1 MMATARWIGVLS
13 LAAITGLPTEEAAA
27 QSYPK
32 KPIHFMVAFP
42 AGGGV
47 DILARAIGQKLSET
61 WSVPVV
67 VENRP
72 GAGGSIG
79 TQLVAKAPPDGY
91 TITLGT
97 LGTHAVNVSLYK
109 HLPYHPIRDFSPVI
123 FVSAAPNLLAVHPSL
138 PVASVK
144 DLIKLARS
152 KPGEINYAS
161 SGNGGPPHLAA
172 ELFKSMVD
180 VDIVHVPYKGGPPA
194 VAAVVAGE
202 ASLAF
207 GTMLT
212 TLPSVKGGKLR
223 PLGVTGSKRSP
234 VLPRLPT
241 IAEAGVPGYEAVAWY
256 GVLVPAGTPGEIISR
271 LNEEISRIL
280 KDPEITRRLSAE
292 GAEFKGGSPQRF
304 AAHIRTE
311 IDKWAKVI
319 ERAGIS
325 ID

>member
-1 MMATARWIGVLS
+1 MTAKARLIVILS
-13 LAAITGLPTEEAAA
+13 LAVAGLATEESIA
-27 QSYPK
+27 QRYPE
-32 KPIHFMVAFP
+32 KPIHLMVAFP

-61 WSVPVV
+61 WNVPVV
-67 VENRP
+67 VENRA

-79 TQLVAKAPPDGY
+79 TQLVATAPPDGY

-109 HLPYHPIRDFSPVI
+109 RLPYHPIRDFSPVI
-123 FVSAAPNLLAVHPSL
+123 FVSTSPNLLAVHPSL
-138 PVASVK
+138 PVRSVK
-144 DLIKLARS
+144 ELIKLAKT

-172 ELFKSMVD
+172 ELFKSMANVD
-180 VDIVHVPYKGGPPA
+180 MVHVPYKGGPPA
-194 VAAVVAGE
+194 VTAVVAGE
-202 ASLAF
+202 TSLTF

-212 TLPSVKGGKLR
+212 TLPAVKSGRLR
-223 PLGVTGSKRSP
+223 PLAVTAGKRSP
-234 VLPRLPT
+234 VLPELPT
-241 IAEAGVPGYEAVAWY
+241 VAEAGVAGYEAVAWY
-256 GVLVPAGTPGEIISR
+256 GVLAPAGTPSQVISR
-271 LNEEISRIL
+271 LNVEISRIL
-280 KDPEITRRLSAE
+280 KDPEINSRLAAE
-292 GAEFKGGSPQRF
+292 GAELKGGSPEKL

-319 ERAGIS
+319 ERAGVR